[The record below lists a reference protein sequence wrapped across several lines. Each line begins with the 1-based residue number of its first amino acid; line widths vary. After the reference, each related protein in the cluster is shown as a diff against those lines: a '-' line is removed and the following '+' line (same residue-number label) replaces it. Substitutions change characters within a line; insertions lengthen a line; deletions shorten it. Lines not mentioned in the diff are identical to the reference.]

1 MIKNP
6 LKSIVN
12 FFLLGY
18 LFGLLSKVYGPF
30 ETVSIIF
37 YLIDT
42 SILILYT
49 FKSKN
54 QLLITI
60 LVLSIYFIIQ
70 KPYFLNDNIRMLN
83 NLMLLFLPPIKLFKN
98 KQQLSFLLFLL
109 LLFIVLDFVFV
120 FFPRDLSVKNDALGL
135 FRSGNEI
142 APLAILFL
150 LFYRS
155 TLSNIALLVAGL
167 LSSVKIIIVLA
178 LYRIIKKFK
187 IIIVVI
193 VPFVGLR
200 LFNLYLELNSELK
213 YLIFS
218 GEISIISIITSFR
231 YDRMLQVISESSL
244 IDNKY
249 NGYFEM
255 DIFDVYFS
263 LSFLGLI
270 VAIVIYYNLYKILF
284 RINEKIIFFFIFSYS
299 VFFGHIL
306 FSTSLGLLILAIK
319 HLYYQKSND
328 FFKSLSKEIKSFG
341 FSVVSEDF
349 KRPWGGFLVIDESQ
363 AQEFSN
369 KFFDGINVNTL
380 KIGGKLSPK
389 ILIVKPNARLSW
401 QYHNR
406 RAEIWQVYKGTVG
419 IIRSDS
425 DKENE
430 MKVYKEGEQVVLQQG
445 ERHRLIGLDDYGVVA
460 EIWQHTES
468 DNPSD
473 EDDIIRVQDDFG
485 R

>member
-18 LFGLLSKVYGPF
+18 LFGLLSKIYSPF

-37 YLIDT
+37 YIIDT
-42 SILILYT
+42 IILILYT

-70 KPYFLNDNIRMLN
+70 KPFFLNDNIRMLN

-98 KQQLSFLLFLL
+98 KRQLSFLLLLL

-142 APLAILFL
+142 APLAITFL
-150 LFYRS
+150 LFYKS
-155 TLSNIALLVAGL
+155 TISNIALLITGL

-178 LYRIIKKFK
+178 LYKIIKKFK
-187 IIIVVI
+187 IIVIVI
-193 VPFVGLR
+193 VPFIGIR
-200 LFNLYLELNSELK
+200 IFNLYLELNSELR

-218 GEISIISIITSFR
+218 GEASIISIITSFR

-244 IDNKY
+244 IDNNY

-270 VAIVIYYNLYKILF
+270 VAIIIYYNLYKILF
-284 RINEKIIFFFIFSYS
+284 RINEKIFFFFIFSYS

-319 HLYYQKSND
+319 HIYYHKSNN
-328 FFKSLSKEIKSFG
+328 FFNNLSKEVELFG
-341 FSVVSEDF
+341 FTIVYNDF
-349 KRPWGGFLVIDESQ
+349 ERPWGGFLVIKENQ

-369 KFFDGINVNTL
+369 KFFEGIDVSTL
-380 KIGGKLSPK
+380 RIGGKLSPK

-406 RAEIWQVYKGTVG
+406 RAEIWQIYKGSAG
-419 IIRSDS
+419 IVRSNS
-425 DKENE
+425 DTENE
-430 MKVYKEGEQVVLQQG
+430 MKVYTEGDQIILQQG
-445 ERHRLIGLDDYGVVA
+445 ERHRLIGLSDYSVVA
-460 EIWQHTES
+460 EIWQHT
-468 DNPSD
+468 DKNNPSD
-473 EDDIIRVQDDFG
+473 EEDIIRVQDDFG